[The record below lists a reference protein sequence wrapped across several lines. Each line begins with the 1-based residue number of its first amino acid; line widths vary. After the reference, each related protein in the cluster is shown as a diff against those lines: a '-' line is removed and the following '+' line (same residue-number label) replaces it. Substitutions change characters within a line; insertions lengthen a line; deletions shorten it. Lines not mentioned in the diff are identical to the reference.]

1 MGVSWLWLDRA
12 GNLIFNQ
19 HCPIKINQKP
29 QFSLDFIRRW
39 IVWLYCVLAPFLGA
53 RDLACTAVW

>member
-1 MGVSWLWLDRA
+1 MGGLSCRLDRA

-19 HCPIKINQKP
+19 HSPIKVNQKL

-39 IVWLYCVLAPFLGA
+39 IVWLYFVLAPFLSA
-53 RDLACTAVW
+53 CDLACTAVW